1 MMTQTEQ
8 VLQFMHENG
17 SITQAEAVDEIGCY
31 RLSARIKDLRD
42 MGVPIKSKIE
52 SKVNRYG
59 RKVSFARYSITDGH
73 SD

>member
-42 MGVPIKSKIE
+42 IGVPIKSKIE

-59 RKVSFARYSITDGH
+59 RKVSFARYSIADGY